1 MAPPAL
7 VSKADLVRARDDA
20 AFRHHLIQGHLD
32 LLITALNKA
41 RGAERPNGEQIR
53 EGAALAVR
61 LADILHRIAE
71 SEKGA

>member
-7 VSKADLVRARDDA
+7 VSEADLVRARGDE

-32 LLITALNKA
+32 LLITALNRA
-41 RGAERPNGEQIR
+41 RGADRPNGEQIR

-61 LADILHRIAE
+61 LADILHKIAE
-71 SEKGA
+71 ADKDT